1 MSARKVITVDGL
13 SGSGKTTL
21 SRLLA
26 EKLGYVFFS
35 SGSLYRSLGW
45 LALKNNVALN
55 DASSLCLLLERH
67 QVRIERNKNSSDSYI
82 SVAQQ
87 NVEALI
93 RSPEV
98 SEATSIISTISEVR
112 AALIDRQRNA
122 FLDQP
127 DVLGIVAEGRDM
139 GTVIFPEADLKFF
152 ITLDEEVRIERRI
165 KQLLGQNASESEQN
179 KIRLQMHKEIK
190 ERDKRDQTRLIAPA
204 IAAQDAIS
212 IDNGR
217 GTLTEIVEIMYS
229 YALQKLGDSGSMG
242 R

>member
-1 MSARKVITVDGL
+1 MSSRKVITVDGL

-45 LALKNNVALN
+45 LALNNKVALN
-55 DASSLCLLLERH
+55 DAHSLCQLLERN
-67 QVRIERNKNSSDSYI
+67 QVCIERNKNSSDSYI
-82 SVAQQ
+82 SVAKQ
-87 NVEALI
+87 NVESLI

-98 SEATSIISTISEVR
+98 SEATSIISTIPEVR
-112 AALIDRQRNA
+112 AALIDRQRLA

-139 GTVIFPEADLKFF
+139 GTVIFPDADVKFF
-152 ITLDEEVRIERRI
+152 IRLDEEVRIERRI
-165 KQLLGQNASESEQN
+165 KQLLGHNASESEQA
-179 KIRLQMHKEIK
+179 KLRLDMQKEIK
-190 ERDKRDQTRLIAPA
+190 ERDIRDQTRLIAPA
-204 IAAQDAIS
+204 IAAKDAIS
-212 IDNGR
+212 IDNGA

-229 YALQKLGDSGSMG
+229 YAFQKLANSGSMG